1 MMFYILPNTHT
12 PLHPHLRLFFDSTT
26 PPTEYISNSLARLLY
41 SIKENIRT
49 REKEWDIYK
58 KYTNNYEYIHTII
71 QHKKK
76 PVSKYKPLSRSY
88 FKMVE
93 MVHELQLLQMKSCP
107 AKPTSTFTKTPEYVN
122 VLSPPIQ
129 TFHLAE
135 GPGGFI
141 EAVVNMRKNPHDT
154 YYGMTILDE
163 QNDYSIPA
171 WKKSD
176 YFLAAN
182 PNVVIEKGADGTGN
196 ILSIPNFEY
205 CYTKYSSS
213 MDFITADGGF
223 DFSTDFN
230 KQELNISRLLFA
242 QIAYALI
249 MQKHGGNFVL
259 KIFDCFYAGTAD
271 LLFLLSSFYKTVYIT
286 KPQTSRTGN
295 SEKYV
300 VCKGFIYRSPDTFY
314 PFIRDAFIQMEQ
326 NPDAYIYRFLRIE
339 IPSVFVVKLEEYN
352 AIFGQK
358 QIENIYNTLSLIE
371 KNTKPD
377 RIDTLIKHNIAKC
390 IQWCIRYNIPYY
402 HTATNNTFL

>member
-1 MMFYILPNTHT
+1 MLFYLLPSIHT
-12 PLHPHLRLFFDSTT
+12 QLHPYLCIFFH
-26 PPTEYISNSLARLLY
+26 PTSPDEYISTSLARLLY

-58 KYTNNYEYIHTII
+58 KYTNHYEYIHTVI
-71 QHKKK
+71 QNKKK

-93 MVHELQLLQMKSCP
+93 MVHELQLLPIKAGFARSSC
-107 AKPTSTFTKTPEYVN
+107 TFTKTPGHTGGA
-122 VLSPPIQ
+122 LSPIR

-141 EAVVNMRKNPHDT
+141 EAVVNLRKNPRDV

-176 YFLAAN
+176 GFLTAN
-182 PNVVIEKGADGTGN
+182 PNVIIEKGADGTGN
-196 ILSIPNFEY
+196 ILSMANFEH
-205 CYTKYSSS
+205 CHRAYSSA

-230 KQELNISRLLFA
+230 KQEINISRLLFA

-249 MQKHGGNFVL
+249 MQKHNGNFVL
-259 KIFDCFYAGTAD
+259 KIFDCFHACTAD

-300 VCKGFIYRSPDTFY
+300 VCKGFVYSSSDPFY
-314 PFIRDAFIQMEQ
+314 PFLHEAFATMISRPAE
-326 NPDAYIYRFLRIE
+326 YIHRFLRVE
-339 IPSVFVVKLEEYN
+339 LPCVYLAKLEEYN

-371 KNTKPD
+371 KHAKPD
-377 RIDTLIKHNIAKC
+377 RVDTLVKNNIAKC
-390 IQWCIRYNIPYY
+390 IQWCIRYDVPY
-402 HTATNNTFL
+402 HPTANNNTFLY